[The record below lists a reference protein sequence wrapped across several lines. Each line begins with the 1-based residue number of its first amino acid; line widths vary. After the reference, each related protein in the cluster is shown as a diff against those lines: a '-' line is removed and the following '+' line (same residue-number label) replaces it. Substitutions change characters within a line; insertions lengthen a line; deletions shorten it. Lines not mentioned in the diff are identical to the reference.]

1 MKRGSQ
7 RDRGAHGAPAGQ
19 RPVALAAPV
28 AATLAARLARVVA
41 LVLAVVVGLVV
52 GLLAV
57 PGGAAASAQR
67 TPRTAGESPA
77 ETSLTS
83 VTSVIAV
90 TTLPAPAVA
99 LAPYRG
105 GVAAL
110 GADGS
115 LVHATRPGDA
125 RRVRRGLVSEV
136 LIACEGGLLA
146 VDGSGRLTEIA
157 SGADGPA
164 VSLHATPLCLP
175 GGRVLA
181 LDPNAERLMLL
192 DASLRQQV
200 RAPLAALPDAEPVFV
215 GPGAVAIPVH
225 PSLEYRH
232 GVLGDEVEAAAVA
245 VVSLATL
252 ETVARW
258 DVPGRRV
265 IEQRRL
271 VPFPAAGRLGMV
283 ATVSGGGDGGAL
295 VVLAA
300 GSDTG
305 AGDTAAS
312 DATEL
317 TVVATGP
324 GIGVENRWRH
334 VLGASGRR
342 LYALATPH
350 LGGPLERWTLPAT
363 SGGGTDLA
371 LGDARDGAPAQLRR
385 EAFSLGV
392 TSHTIGQRELDL
404 GRLVP
409 RAPGDPATLDLL
421 AMPSR
426 DLRTLRLIACDESG
440 CRASADAPLG
450 GRLAAAPWVERDE
463 EGDVRAW
470 IATDDA
476 SLLLVTFPRDGILS
490 EPE

>member
-1 MKRGSQ
+1 
-7 RDRGAHGAPAGQ
+7 
-19 RPVALAAPV
+19 
-28 AATLAARLARVVA
+28 
-41 LVLAVVVGLVV
+41 
-52 GLLAV
+52 
-57 PGGAAASAQR
+57 
-67 TPRTAGESPA
+67 
-77 ETSLTS
+77 
-83 VTSVIAV
+83 
-90 TTLPAPAVA
+90 
-99 LAPYRG
+99 
-105 GVAAL
+105 
-110 GADGS
+110 
-115 LVHATRPGDA
+115 
-125 RRVRRGLVSEV
+125 
-136 LIACEGGLLA
+136 
-146 VDGSGRLTEIA
+146 
-157 SGADGPA
+157 
-164 VSLHATPLCLP
+164 
-175 GGRVLA
+175 
-181 LDPNAERLMLL
+181 
-192 DASLRQQV
+192 
-200 RAPLAALPDAEPVFV
+200 
-215 GPGAVAIPVH
+215 
-225 PSLEYRH
+225 
-232 GVLGDEVEAAAVA
+232 
-245 VVSLATL
+245 
-252 ETVARW
+252 
-258 DVPGRRV
+258 
-265 IEQRRL
+265 
-271 VPFPAAGRLGMV
+271 MV

-363 SGGGTDLA
+363 SGDGTDLA
-371 LGDARDGAPAQLRR
+371 LGDPRDGAPAQLRGD
-385 EAFSLGV
+385 AFSLGV

-409 RAPGDPATLDLL
+409 RDPDDPAALDLL
-421 AMPSR
+421 AMPTR
-426 DLRTLRLIACDESG
+426 DLRSLRLIACDGSG
-440 CRASADAPLG
+440 CRSSADAPLG